1 METIRLAELQRLVVA
16 AQGYAAR
23 RRTAGPKDVVDAVR
37 RLSCVQLD
45 SISTVARSHR
55 IALTSLVGRYPPGT
69 VSRLL
74 EQGRLFEY
82 WAHAACLVPIE
93 DWTLF
98 RYRMELL
105 RQTNW
110 WKKDL
115 AREPGLGERVLEAIR
130 ERGPLAS
137 RDFGGSNA
145 GPWWDRKPAK
155 DVLDA
160 LWTSGDLVIAGRR
173 GFQRLYDLPE
183 RVIPAEY
190 LEQPTPTQ
198 AEFMR
203 GTTLRAVAAR
213 GALTE
218 AGILEH
224 YRIRAYGVNET
235 SALRRVLRELVGE
248 GSLRRLAVDDGGK
261 DVYVTGPVE
270 IADAPRT
277 PVLLTPFDSLLWD
290 RAFSER
296 LFGFRHEM
304 EFYKRPPE
312 RIYGYYVLPFLW
324 GDRFAGRA
332 DLKADRGEGVLR
344 VLAFHR
350 EPRVRPS
357 GALEDAFGR
366 ALARLAHSLDLEV
379 ER

>member
-1 METIRLAELQRLVVA
+1 METISLAELRRLVVA
-16 AQGYAAR
+16 AQGYAPRQR
-23 RRTAGPKDVVDAVR
+23 RAGPKDVVDAVR

-45 SISTVARSHR
+45 SISTVERSHR
-55 IALTSLVGRYPPGT
+55 IALTTRIGRYPKGT

-74 EQGRLFEY
+74 GQGRLFEY
-82 WAHAACLVPIE
+82 WAHAACLVPVE
-93 DWTLF
+93 DWPLF

-105 RQTNW
+105 RNTDW

-130 ERGPLAS
+130 ERGALAS

-145 GPWWDRKPAK
+145 GPWWNRKPAK
-155 DVLDA
+155 EVLDA
-160 LWTSGDLVIAGRR
+160 LWSSGDLVIAGRR
-173 GFQRLYDLPE
+173 GFQRLYDLPQ
-183 RVIPAEY
+183 RVIPAEH

-203 GTTLRAVAAR
+203 GTALRAVAAR

-218 AGILEH
+218 AGIVEH
-224 YRIRAYGVNET
+224 YRIRWYGVNET
-235 SALRRVLRELVGE
+235 SALRPVLDDLVGE
-248 GSLRRLAVDDGGK
+248 GTLRRLAVDDGGK
-261 DVYVTGPVE
+261 PVYIAGTVE
-270 IADAPRT
+270 IPDAPRT

-296 LFGFRHEM
+296 LFGFHHEM
-304 EFYKRPPE
+304 EFYKPPPQ

-324 GDRFAGRA
+324 GERIVGRA
-332 DLKADRGEGVLR
+332 DLKADRSEGVLR

-350 EPRVRPS
+350 EPRVRQS
-357 GALEDAFGR
+357 GALEDAFER
-366 ALARLAHSLDLEV
+366 ALARLGHSLDLAV
-379 ER
+379 SR